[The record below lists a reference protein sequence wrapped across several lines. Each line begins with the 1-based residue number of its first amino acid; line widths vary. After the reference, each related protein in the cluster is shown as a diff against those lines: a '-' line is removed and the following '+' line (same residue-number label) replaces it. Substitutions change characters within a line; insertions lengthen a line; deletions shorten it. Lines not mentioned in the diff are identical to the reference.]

1 MFGRRASTSLSS
13 GKWRLLMSAATLL
26 CALSDSSLALEV
38 KVTNDGPSI
47 LDSTITF
54 RAELLGG
61 EFSTLFYVFE
71 HNVPTAAQPE
81 MITNGT
87 VAVLPMAFLSNKDLP
102 GEYVMRVTVL
112 KEYFFTK
119 HRIAQGSC
127 NFKLTRDIVGR
138 IMVSQDGHVLPD
150 NQTIVKTNRTTNFT
164 FELHD
169 PSGYFKSFAW
179 SLSWKLDYGISQYAP
194 YFTVNFTDSE
204 VHCVRLIVVALV
216 NRPSSTSPQI
226 KVGVFARSVT
236 PKEVHVTN
244 NGPAI
249 LDSTITFQAELLASG
264 FPNVRYVFRHNVPS
278 ASQPEIITNGTQA
291 VLPMTFL
298 STRDQPGEYLM
309 VVSVLEEG
317 PTNRK
322 IAEGSCQFSLTR
334 NIVGKIMVSQG
345 GHVLPDNQTI
355 ISANQTTSFTFDLHD
370 PGRFFNSSFKAMS
383 WKS

>member
-1 MFGRRASTSLSS
+1 
-13 GKWRLLMSAATLL
+13 
-26 CALSDSSLALEV
+26 
-38 KVTNDGPSI
+38 
-47 LDSTITF
+47 
-54 RAELLGG
+54 
-61 EFSTLFYVFE
+61 
-71 HNVPTAAQPE
+71 

-87 VAVLPMAFLSNKDLP
+87 VAVLPMTFLSNKDLP

-112 KEYFFTK
+112 KEYFFSK

-226 KVGVFARSVT
+226 KIGVFARSVT
-236 PKEVHVTN
+236 PK
-244 NGPAI
+244 G
-249 LDSTITFQAELLASG
+249 
-264 FPNVRYVFRHNVPS
+264 
-278 ASQPEIITNGTQA
+278 
-291 VLPMTFL
+291 
-298 STRDQPGEYLM
+298 
-309 VVSVLEEG
+309 
-317 PTNRK
+317 
-322 IAEGSCQFSLTR
+322 
-334 NIVGKIMVSQG
+334 NIVGKIVVSQG

-355 ISANQTTSFTFDLHD
+355 ISANQTTNFTFDLHD

-383 WKS
+383 WKLDHGLAHYDPYFTLNFSDTDVHSVHLTVVELVDIPNSTTPLIKLGSFIRIITPT